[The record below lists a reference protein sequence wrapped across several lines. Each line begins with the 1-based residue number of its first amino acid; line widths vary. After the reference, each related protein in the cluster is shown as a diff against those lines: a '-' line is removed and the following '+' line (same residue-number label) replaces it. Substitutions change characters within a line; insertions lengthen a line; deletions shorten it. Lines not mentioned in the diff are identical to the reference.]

1 MLIIEK
7 LKPASQEYIAIYRP
21 YYAREMQKQLPY
33 AISLYQQGSLEGI
46 RRIEGGDSIPFVAF
60 WNPQNLRLPSASN
73 PCTIQFNNNA
83 DLTYKSFLKN
93 EEFIGYLIV
102 LIVSYKR
109 EGFMDFP
116 KQFYQK
122 IMRF

>member
-21 YYAREMQKQLPY
+21 YYPREKQRQLPY

-46 RRIEGGDSIPFVAF
+46 RHIEGGDNIPFVAL

-73 PCTIQFNNNA
+73 SCSIQFNNNV
-83 DLTYKSFLKN
+83 DLTYRSFLKN
-93 EEFIGYLIV
+93 EDLIGYLV
-102 LIVSYKR
+102 DLIINYKR
-109 EGFMDFP
+109 EGTIDFS
-116 KQFYQK
+116 QEFYQK